1 MFISNADKS
10 KIESRLQTL
19 ETNVEKLLFRFQS
32 LEARVDRLGRSLNAL
47 HDAKTLAPN
56 PGQLKLRPAKKT
68 QPKRNSG
75 WTLEKRNAH
84 SERMK
89 QKWAA
94 KAAAK
99 AAAAQ
104 EAA

>member
-10 KIESRLQTL
+10 KIESRLQAL
-19 ETNVEKLLFRFQS
+19 ELKVEQ
-32 LEARVDRLGRSLNAL
+32 LGRSLNAL

-68 QPKRNSG
+68 KPKSSGG

-99 AAAAQ
+99 AAAQAAQ
-104 EAA
+104 GAA